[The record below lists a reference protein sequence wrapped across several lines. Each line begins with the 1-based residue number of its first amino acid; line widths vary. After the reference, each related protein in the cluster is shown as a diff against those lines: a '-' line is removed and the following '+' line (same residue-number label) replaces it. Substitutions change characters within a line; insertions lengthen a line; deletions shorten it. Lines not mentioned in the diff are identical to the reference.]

1 MLEIT
6 VFLNLGTIVAL
17 RNVKRKGSDK
27 MTEILIASHG
37 HFASGLKSS
46 VDILTGMGNQIKTI
60 DAYVDQTDY
69 TDQIND
75 FIKTAKRP
83 AVIFTD
89 LKGGSVNQKVV
100 LKAATEKDIYVITQ
114 TNLAI
119 VMAVLLD
126 SEKLTESQVELF
138 KVDNEK
144 KDLEEQKSAFFE

>member
-1 MLEIT
+1 
-6 VFLNLGTIVAL
+6 
-17 RNVKRKGSDK
+17 

-46 VDILTGMGNQIKTI
+46 IDILTGMGNQVKTI

-100 LKAATEKDIYVITQ
+100 LKAASEKDIYVITQ

-126 SEKLTESQVELF
+126 SEKLTENHLEELIQQSQVELF
-138 KVDNEK
+138 KVDKEN
-144 KDLEEQKSAFFE
+144 KDLEEQKSAFFD

>member
-1 MLEIT
+1 
-6 VFLNLGTIVAL
+6 
-17 RNVKRKGSDK
+17 

-46 VDILTGMGNQIKTI
+46 IDILTGMGNQVKTI

-100 LKAATEKDIYVITQ
+100 LKAASEKDIYVITQ

-126 SEKLTESQVELF
+126 SEKLTENHLEELIQQSQVELF
-138 KVDNEK
+138 KVDKEN

>member
-1 MLEIT
+1 
-6 VFLNLGTIVAL
+6 
-17 RNVKRKGSDK
+17 

-46 VDILTGMGNQIKTI
+46 IDILTGMGNQVKTI

-100 LKAATEKDIYVITQ
+100 LKAASEKDIYVITQ

-126 SEKLTESQVELF
+126 SEKLTENHLEELIQQSQVELF
-138 KVDNEK
+138 KVDKENN
-144 KDLEEQKSAFFE
+144 DLEEQKSAFFD

>member
-1 MLEIT
+1 
-6 VFLNLGTIVAL
+6 
-17 RNVKRKGSDK
+17 

-46 VDILTGMGNQIKTI
+46 IDILTGMGNQIKTI

-100 LKAATEKDIYVITQ
+100 LKAASEKDIYVITQ

-126 SEKLTESQVELF
+126 SEKLTENHLEELIQQSQVELF
-138 KVDNEK
+138 KVDKEN

>member
-1 MLEIT
+1 
-6 VFLNLGTIVAL
+6 
-17 RNVKRKGSDK
+17 

-46 VDILTGMGNQIKTI
+46 IDILTGMGNQIKTI

-100 LKAATEKDIYVITQ
+100 LKAASEKDIYVITQ

-126 SEKLTESQVELF
+126 SEKLSKKHLQELINQSQVELF
-138 KVDNEK
+138 EFEDTENNQ
-144 KDLEEQKSAFFE
+144 EQETDFFE

>member
-1 MLEIT
+1 
-6 VFLNLGTIVAL
+6 
-17 RNVKRKGSDK
+17 
-27 MTEILIASHG
+27 MTDILVASHG

-46 VDILTGMGNQIKTI
+46 IDILTGMGNQVKTI

-100 LKAATEKDIYVITQ
+100 LKAASEKDIYVITQ

-126 SEKLTESQVELF
+126 SEKLTENHLEELIQQSQVELF
-138 KVDNEK
+138 KVDKEN
-144 KDLEEQKSAFFE
+144 KDLEEQKSAFFD

>member
-1 MLEIT
+1 
-6 VFLNLGTIVAL
+6 
-17 RNVKRKGSDK
+17 

-46 VDILTGMGNQIKTI
+46 IDILTGMGNQIKTI

-126 SEKLTESQVELF
+126 SEKLTESH
-138 KVDNEK
+138 
-144 KDLEEQKSAFFE
+144 LEEQKSAFFE

>member
-1 MLEIT
+1 
-6 VFLNLGTIVAL
+6 
-17 RNVKRKGSDK
+17 

-46 VDILTGMGNQIKTI
+46 IEILTGMSDQIKTI

-69 TDQIND
+69 TGQIKD

-100 LKAATEKDIYVITQ
+100 LAAANEKEIYVVTQ
-114 TNLAI
+114 TNLAV
-119 VMAVLLD
+119 VMSVLLD
-126 SEKLTESQVELF
+126 SEKLTKNHLEELIQQSQVELF
-138 KVDNEK
+138 KLD
-144 KDLEEQKSAFFE
+144 EQKQNLAKQETDFFE

>member
-1 MLEIT
+1 
-6 VFLNLGTIVAL
+6 
-17 RNVKRKGSDK
+17 

-46 VDILTGMGNQIKTI
+46 IDILTGMGNQVKTI
-60 DAYVDQTDY
+60 DAYVNQTDY

-100 LKAATEKDIYVITQ
+100 LKTASEKDIYVITQ

-126 SEKLTESQVELF
+126 SEKLTENHLEELIQQSQVELF
-138 KVDNEK
+138 KVDKEN
-144 KDLEEQKSAFFE
+144 KDLEEQKSAFFD